1 MIKFIK
7 CPDGGSAVKKD
18 CLAGK
23 CRLGRRCAPVTYLQL
38 VCRER
43 EWKGIPSVTQLL
55 QGTREAYLKI
65 TSDFTADPQQA
76 TFRVLGTRGHTALE
90 IDNDFSFTEEHFSG
104 DNLQGT
110 ADLLEKQENGEWWLI
125 DHKTAGSFKVAKAI
139 GLVKMEEVLKDA
151 DGNPLKHKNGKPKKK
166 VWWEVTPESLK
177 AREADI
183 HDWIYQLNAYR
194 IEMEEQLKEKISRL
208 WIFAVVRDGGTFS
221 ATNRGLTE
229 NFYYIPI
236 PIIDDD
242 IIKAY
247 FSTKRNLLIHAL
259 NTKTVPPECSADEC
273 WNGRK
278 CQLCEVASVC
288 ATYGRSYLTIDEVED
303 GQS

>member
-1 MIKFIK
+1 MIKLIK
-7 CPDGGSAVKKD
+7 CPDGGTAVKEE
-18 CLAGK
+18 CLSGK

-65 TSDFTADPQQA
+65 TSDFIADPQGA

-125 DHKTAGSFKVAKAI
+125 DHKTAGSYKVAKAI
-139 GLVKMEEVLKDA
+139 GLVKMEELLTDEN
-151 DGNPLKHKNGKPKKK
+151 GTPLKHKNGKPKKK
-166 VWWEVTPESLK
+166 VWYESTPESIK
-177 AREADI
+177 ARDIDI

-194 IEMEEQLKEKISRL
+194 IEMEERLKEKISRL
-208 WIFAVVRDGGTFS
+208 FIFAVVRDGGTFS
-221 ATNRGLTE
+221 AKNRGVME

-236 PIIDDD
+236 PIVDDAV
-242 IIKAY
+242 IKAY
-247 FSTKRNLLIHAL
+247 FSTKRNMLVHAL
-259 NTKTVPPECSADEC
+259 ETKTMPPECSPEEC

-278 CQLCEVASVC
+278 CELCEVAAVC
-288 ATYGRSYLTIDEVED
+288 ASHGRSYLSMKEEID

>member
-1 MIKFIK
+1 MIKLIK
-7 CPDGGSAVKKD
+7 CPDGGNAVKEE
-18 CLAGK
+18 CLSGH

-65 TSDFTADPQQA
+65 TSDFIADPQGA

-139 GLVKMEEVLKDA
+139 GLVKMEEALLNP
-151 DGNPLKHKNGKPKKK
+151 DGTPQKHKNGKPKKK
-166 VWWEVTPESLK
+166 VWYEATPESLK

-194 IEMEEQLKEKISRL
+194 IEMEERLKEKITRL
-208 WIFAVVRDGGTFS
+208 FIFAVVRDGGTFS
-221 ATNRGLTE
+221 ARNRGVME

-236 PIIDDD
+236 PIIDDAV
-242 IIKAY
+242 IKAY

-259 NTKTVPPECSADEC
+259 ETKTVPPECSPEEC

-278 CQLCEVASVC
+278 CDLCEVAAVC
-288 ATYGRSYLTIDEVED
+288 ATYGRSYLSVKEEID
-303 GQS
+303 GQG